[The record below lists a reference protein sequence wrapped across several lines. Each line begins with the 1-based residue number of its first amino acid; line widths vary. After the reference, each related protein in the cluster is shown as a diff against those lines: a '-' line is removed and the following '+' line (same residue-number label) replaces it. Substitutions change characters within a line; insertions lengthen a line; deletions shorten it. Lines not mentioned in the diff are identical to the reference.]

1 MPTGIHATNSVLLE
15 EAEGLASEANIL
27 IFGKPQQLHLLDA
40 ALQDSHDC
48 DTVLLLLAEK
58 RRVAAKLLHVLTLQ

>member
-1 MPTGIHATNSVLLE
+1 MPTCVHPTDPVLLE
-15 EAEGLASEANIL
+15 EAEGLASEANVFI
-27 IFGKPQQLHLLDA
+27 IGKPQQLHLLDA
-40 ALQDSHDC
+40 ALQDSYDC